1 VDRTIETE
9 RLALRVP
16 VAADL
21 AAVATLWKDPELVK
35 FIGRRPLSREQAW
48 QRLQRNVGHWALAG
62 YGVFAVIERAS
73 GQYVGEVGIANFER
87 DVVPPI
93 GKFEMGWIISPLV
106 QGRGYASEAV
116 LAVLA
121 LHDRHYPG
129 QVASCAIHAEHAASL
144 RVAAQASSR
153 ERVRRMGMTRP
164 SFSIG
169 ARSRM

>member
-9 RLALRVP
+9 RLSLRVP
-16 VAADL
+16 VATDL
-21 AAVATLWKDPELVK
+21 AAAAALWKDPELVK

-48 QRLQRNVGHWALAG
+48 QRLQRLVGHWTLAG
-62 YGVFAVIERAS
+62 YGVFAVIERAT

-116 LAVLA
+116 FAVLA
-121 LHDRHYPG
+121 RHDRHFPRE
-129 QVASCAIHAEHAASL
+129 VVSCSIHADHAASL
-144 RVAAQASSR
+144 RVAAKAGFV
-153 ERVRRMGMTRP
+153 ERARTTYNDDATVILDRP
-164 SFSIG
+164 
-169 ARSRM
+169 RSG